1 MTMLQ
6 MGDADKEYNKFILK
20 TTPNKKIDQLF
31 LIVVKYKP
39 KNLFK
44 DCLES
49 IQVFFPWSIIS
60 ISNLFHRITKLTCLG
75 NQCIYIISKLQ

>member
-31 LIVVKYKP
+31 LIVVKYFFHGVLSVFQIYFTESQ
-39 KNLFK
+39 NL
-44 DCLES
+44 L
-49 IQVFFPWSIIS
+49 V
-60 ISNLFHRITKLTCLG
+60 
-75 NQCIYIISKLQ
+75 

>member
-20 TTPNKKIDQLF
+20 TPNQKIDQLF

-49 IQVFFPWSIIS
+49 VQVFFSKGYYQCFKSIPQ
-60 ISNLFHRITKLTCLG
+60 NHKTYLFR
-75 NQCIYIISKLQ
+75 